1 MFRPPPRELADNS
14 GGSGCT
20 LGLIW
25 LAISPNCSRE
35 RHEAPLLLA
44 SVAVVT
50 GFGSF
55 EMDSALPGR
64 MTYSG
69 SMDDC
74 TTWQSEE
81 DCVRRGCGWLNKKKG
96 GKCGPCNTVNNK
108 KKCTKLSGCD
118 WTQISNGKSG
128 CSPEPPSIPT
138 SCSRAPTQP
147 DCDKIDGCG
156 WVTRSTTFNMN
167 SCNPCS
173 LATTDEECRDLQGCT
188 TCK

>member
-1 MFRPPPRELADNS
+1 MKLA
-14 GGSGCT
+14 
-20 LGLIW
+20 LI
-25 LAISPNCSRE
+25 
-35 RHEAPLLLA
+35 LA

-55 EMDSALPGR
+55 ETDGTLPGR

-69 SMDDC
+69 SVNAC
-74 TTWQSEE
+74 TATSEE

-96 GKCGPCNTVNNK
+96 GKCGPCTVSKNK
-108 KKCTKLSGCD
+108 CNKLSGCD
-118 WTQISNGKSG
+118 WKAINGKVG
-128 CSPEPPSIPT
+128 CSPTSTSVAP
-138 SCSRAPTQP
+138 SCSDANNQP
-147 DCDKIDGCG
+147 NCVKLDGCG
-156 WVTRSTTFNMN
+156 WVTRSTTFKRD